1 MKLRGFLVI
10 FILVS
15 ILVYVIWFTKTSK
28 ETIPGQIEAFDS
40 AKDKLTRTNMTSLN
54 RLIEYFIATQGRT
67 PADLQELMRS
77 QGIAGAQF
85 DGWGKVMKYE
95 KISDE
100 NFRLISAG
108 HDGAFDTDDD
118 IIIEY

>member
-1 MKLRGFLVI
+1 MKIRGFLVI

-15 ILVYVIWFTKTSK
+15 ILVYFIWFAKTSK
-28 ETIPGQIEAFDS
+28 ETIPEQIKKFD
-40 AKDKLTRTNMTSLN
+40 ATKDTLTRTNMTSLN

-67 PADLQELMRS
+67 PEDLQELMRS
-77 QGIAGAQF
+77 QRIAGAHY
-85 DGWGKVMKYE
+85 DGWGKVIKYE

-108 HDGAFDTDDD
+108 HDGTFDTDDD
-118 IIIEY
+118 IVVEY

>member
-1 MKLRGFLVI
+1 M

-15 ILVYVIWFTKTSK
+15 VLVYFIWFAKTSK

-54 RLIEYFIATQGRT
+54 RIIEYFIATQGRT
-67 PADLQELMRS
+67 PENMRELLTS
-77 QGIAGAQF
+77 QRIAGAQF
-85 DGWGKVMKYE
+85 DGWGTEMKYE

-108 HDGAFDTDDD
+108 HDRTFDTDDD
-118 IIIEY
+118 IVVEY